1 MAREGSEDGNAD
13 STLAVT
19 SRTVTTHAAYCK
31 KVKHGMI
38 RTARYQS
45 AVDFRLTLEAATP
58 SMPKRLNNSGPCSMP
73 LSASL

>member
-19 SRTVTTHAAYCK
+19 SRTVTTHAAYYQK
-31 KVKHGMI
+31 YGMI